1 MICRSGLFLA
11 QIYPS
16 ESEEGISLNVE
27 SKCTIIPLKIL
38 EKDPYNDSSD
48 PVKADKFLIQCK

>member
-11 QIYPS
+11 QIYSS

-27 SKCTIIPLKIL
+27 SKCTIMAIENTGERFIVTHRIL
-38 EKDPYNDSSD
+38 
-48 PVKADKFLIQCK
+48 

>member
-11 QIYPS
+11 QIYSS

-27 SKCTIIPLKIL
+27 SKCTIMAIENTGERFIMTQRIL
-38 EKDPYNDSSD
+38 
-48 PVKADKFLIQCK
+48 